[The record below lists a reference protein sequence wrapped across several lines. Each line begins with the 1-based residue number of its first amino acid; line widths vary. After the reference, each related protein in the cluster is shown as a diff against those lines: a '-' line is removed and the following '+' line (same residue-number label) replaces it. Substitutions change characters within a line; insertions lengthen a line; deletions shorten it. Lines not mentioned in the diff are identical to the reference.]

1 MGLINQVPTQ
11 DELSPRKEYFLSFPL
26 SWAYKSNAKNINA
39 VGLINQAPAQD
50 NPDPFLR

>member
-1 MGLINQVPTQ
+1 VGLINQVPTQ

-50 NPDPFLR
+50 NPDPCAR